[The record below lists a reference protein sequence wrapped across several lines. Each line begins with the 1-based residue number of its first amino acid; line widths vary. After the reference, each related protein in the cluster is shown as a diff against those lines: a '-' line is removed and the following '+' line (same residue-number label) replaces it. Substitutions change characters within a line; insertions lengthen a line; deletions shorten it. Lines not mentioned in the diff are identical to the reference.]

1 MRRAAKTARKVA
13 RMPVYLWKNGKV
25 VADLNAVSSPLLSS
39 QSRTAQRNGFTAS
52 RKANSLYSRRRPL
65 TLPRRCQSLRQ

>member
-25 VADLNAVSSPLLSS
+25 VADVNAVSSPLLSS
-39 QSRTAQRNGFTAS
+39 QSRF
-52 RKANSLYSRRRPL
+52 RRRRVKEVTFTRL
-65 TLPRRCQSLRQ
+65 LKVGSF